1 MRQRTKKMSMDL
13 QTIERKRHK
22 VVKNTPKKYRERVET
37 EKESDM

>member
-1 MRQRTKKMSMDL
+1 MRQRTKKMDL

-22 VVKNTPKKYRERVET
+22 VVKNTAEKYRERVET